1 MCSKTLA
8 LSTASQS
15 ALTNMQMVKKH
26 LEIKKL
32 KKELKKKR
40 QNFFS
45 PWKKST
51 DSIISSSSAKERK
64 QQMLDVHL

>member
-26 LEIKKL
+26 LEIV
-32 KKELKKKR
+32 KKR